1 MSSPVA
7 ITDGRTTTLAL
18 LVTMC
23 GFDFS
28 MLAEA
33 DKRLHWKKLH
43 QVLIQWM
50 LETNSARFT
59 ANRLGFMGYNVACFT
74 AQRFALTFPDIMVP
88 LAPPD
93 APVLPPNPSAA
104 VIATHKELM
113 TTFEAFVT
121 ARDHLKFAFQ
131 HFFKDAIAHLAHE
144 FTGFS
149 GVTASVM
156 FDTAYAVHGRMIPS
170 DLEVLR
176 QATRAGVD
184 YTKSPHENTALWLSR
199 HRILEDQGPG
209 EGIGASEKMYHL
221 LGFISSMGPV
231 AKSILDKYLAES
243 DPAVRTV
250 QTIVQAFHLG
260 LSRLPEQPNL
270 QTVRRAYVAQ
280 SLQPDLDLPCVSD
293 DADDVIAGSANA
305 AAVKPKLPRKA
316 SKIKGSAQLTP
327 AQLAKFYDDSR
338 EGEYCFHHGWGHHPT
353 ASCRHKALTPAQKAL
368 PPQLPAKGQ
377 PPAVDGVVPSIL
389 VKPGYRYPF

>member
-1 MSSPVA
+1 
-7 ITDGRTTTLAL
+7 
-18 LVTMC
+18 MC
-23 GFDFS
+23 GFDFP

-33 DKRLHWKKLH
+33 DKRLQWKKLH

-50 LETNSARFT
+50 LETNSAKFT
-59 ANRLGFMGYNVACFT
+59 ANRLGFMGYNVACLS
-74 AQRFALTFPDIMVP
+74 AQRFALTFPDILVP
-88 LAPPD
+88 LVPPD

-104 VIATHKELM
+104 AIATYKELM
-113 TTFEAFVT
+113 STFEAFIT

-149 GVTASVM
+149 SVPANVM

-170 DLEVLR
+170 DLEILR

-209 EGIGASEKMYHL
+209 EGIGSSEKMYHL
-221 LGFISSMGPV
+221 LGYISSMGPV

-243 DPAVRTV
+243 DPAARTV
-250 QTIVQAFHLG
+250 QSIVDAFNLG

-270 QTVRRAYVAQ
+270 LSVRRAHVAQ
-280 SLQPDLDLPCVSD
+280 SPNPALPCASDSD
-293 DADDVIAGSANA
+293 DEVVGSANA
-305 AAVKPKLPRKA
+305 TAAKPKPPRKG
-316 SKIKGSAQLTP
+316 SKIKNSSQMTPEQLK
-327 AQLAKFYDDSR
+327 KFYDDSR
-338 EGEYCFHHGWGHHPT
+338 EGAYCFHHGWGHHPT
-353 ASCRHKALTPAQKAL
+353 ATCRKTLTPAQKAL

-377 PPAVDGVVPSIL
+377 PPAVDGVEPSIL